1 MCIGQEYN
9 EGTLLQDT
17 RIINY
22 PGAFINTLMRVRE
35 REQGRERDFIGR
47 TILARSAQAGLYCQL
62 MANLI

>member
-35 REQGRERDFIGR
+35 RARERER
-47 TILARSAQAGLYCQL
+47 LYRANYTSEERAGGTLL
-62 MANLI
+62 PVNG